1 MAMCRLRN
9 GHLVKDRR
17 TARSLND
24 GIRIDHPD
32 SNREACRGIM
42 NPLTPEHV
50 QAIRKEI
57 VSLPDDVSSE
67 QIEQTAQRLER
78 VCYEPFLIRQP
89 PDFLRVTKDRLL
101 TFIEELTADSD
112 VEATAQEDLS
122 LLLHQ
127 YRFLLRLRRDDPD
140 AWDEISEVW
149 EED

>member
-1 MAMCRLRN
+1 
-9 GHLVKDRR
+9 
-17 TARSLND
+17 
-24 GIRIDHPD
+24 
-32 SNREACRGIM
+32 M

>member
-1 MAMCRLRN
+1 
-9 GHLVKDRR
+9 
-17 TARSLND
+17 
-24 GIRIDHPD
+24 
-32 SNREACRGIM
+32 M

-149 EED
+149 EEDCVPLVYAPSPPA